1 MSTAKGQ
8 KPQLEAPRRDIAPT
22 TATGADKTTVTFF
35 HAGAVF
41 LLRMGAVF
49 LLLVV
54 FDAMVDSS
62 EAVGAHPST
71 QEGSAVRGWSLPA
84 GEEARRLLGGAV
96 QQGLGPLVDV
106 VGSEAELLEQGPG
119 RRRGAV
125 VVEADDLAAVP
136 DPALPPE
143 GDARLDRQTVAAGGR
158 QHALAIGGVLPL
170 EESPGRHV
178 DDPRAHALGDQAL
191 VRLEHQGDLTA
202 GADEDH
208 VGGRVAGGVA
218 KNIGAAGDAAPD

>member
-1 MSTAKGQ
+1 MASKTTRRRNTAPMRRRNTAPAWKKVAVVLSAPVAVLVVMSLLDASSWSFLPFAVLTVAAATATVSTAKG
-8 KPQLEAPRRDIAPT
+8 KKLQLEASRRDIAPS
-22 TATGADKTTVTFF
+22 TATGADNTTATFF

-71 QEGSAVRGWSLPA
+71 QEGSAVRGRTLPA

-119 RRRGAV
+119 RR
-125 VVEADDLAAVP
+125 
-136 DPALPPE
+136 
-143 GDARLDRQTVAAGGR
+143 
-158 QHALAIGGVLPL
+158 
-170 EESPGRHV
+170 
-178 DDPRAHALGDQAL
+178 
-191 VRLEHQGDLTA
+191 
-202 GADEDH
+202 
-208 VGGRVAGGVA
+208 
-218 KNIGAAGDAAPD
+218 

>member
-35 HAGAVF
+35 HA
-41 LLRMGAVF
+41 GAVF

-119 RRRGAV
+119 RRRGAGR
-125 VVEADDLAAVP
+125 
-136 DPALPPE
+136 DPVR
-143 GDARLDRQTVAAGGR
+143 GARLHCRQS
-158 QHALAIGGVLPL
+158 LPAR
-170 EESPGRHV
+170 PGCW
-178 DDPRAHALGDQAL
+178 GF
-191 VRLEHQGDLTA
+191 T
-202 GADEDH
+202 
-208 VGGRVAGGVA
+208 
-218 KNIGAAGDAAPD
+218 